1 MDVSYCSIFYTHMSV
16 LCLVYIR
23 YQLSIVLSSHNTFDT
38 DWAWHVQMEEAEN
51 AGRLQVRP

>member
-1 MDVSYCSIFYTHMSV
+1 MPGI
-16 LCLVYIR
+16 
-23 YQLSIVLSSHNTFDT
+23 YQFSIVLSSHNTFDT